1 MFVALLD
8 PDVGGICTHYGFLAI
23 QKFAGLGVIGH
34 AGRRKR
40 PEAGESPGRKGRMIL
55 TRNAT
60 ISVQMAK
67 REIRRRSPAPRPR
80 APDHPADGAQECLR

>member
-67 REIRRRSPAPRPR
+67 RGIRRRSPAQRHRASDRP
-80 APDHPADGAQECLR
+80 ASGAQECLR

>member
-67 REIRRRSPAPRPR
+67 HGIHRRSITRHPPGPGRPAI
-80 APDHPADGAQECLR
+80 DAQECPR

>member
-67 REIRRRSPAPRPR
+67 REIHRRSPGPRLQG
-80 APDHPADGAQECLR
+80 PDLPASAAQGCLR

>member
-67 REIRRRSPAPRPR
+67 RGIHRRSPTQRLR
-80 APDHPADGAQECLR
+80 APDRPASDAQECLR